1 MKKKLTILAAFL
13 LALPVSAQTDGEL
26 EQMVEQTLRQM
37 TLEEKSC
44 QVATLYGSGRVI

>member
-26 EQMVEQTLRQM
+26 EQMVEQTLRQDDAGGEGAAQLR
-37 TLEEKSC
+37 TE
-44 QVATLYGSGRVI
+44 